1 MFPVVAFLCPHR
13 TTDMLWEQP
22 DSPGT
27 GTESGDSSP
36 SLLKAFFQSRG
47 NDGTK
52 ADIILP
58 LFWGRERT
66 LQTKDTEI
74 FSDSWASLLHEK
86 PFVLHL
92 DPGETQ
98 VPGLGDGKAVQNTPA
113 RSHRDSKRQSS
124 DFLLLLSSPPKS
136 PLGSVDGDRLNSVL
150 DLACLA
156 ETELS
161 QNTKCL
167 AVANSEYSKK
177 NTLVSV

>member
-1 MFPVVAFLCPHR
+1 MMYLISICMLYVPHGNFFVSPPY
-13 TTDMLWEQP
+13 MLWEQT

-27 GTESGDSSP
+27 GTESSDSSP
-36 SLLKAFFQSRG
+36 ALLKAFFQNKG

-52 ADIILP
+52 AVLILP

-92 DPGETQ
+92 DPRETL
-98 VPGLGDGKAVQNTPA
+98 VPGLGAGKAVQNTPA

-124 DFLLLLSSPPKS
+124 DFLLLLSSPTLS
-136 PLGSVDGDRLNSVL
+136 HPLGALMETGLTLCWIWPVLLRLSFPKILSV
-150 DLACLA
+150 
-156 ETELS
+156 
-161 QNTKCL
+161 
-167 AVANSEYSKK
+167 
-177 NTLVSV
+177 